1 MTPNVAATEA
11 PAESLTPAHRPHAR
25 LEREPA
31 DVRPSTP
38 RRRPAPGL
46 GAVLCLVSAAG
57 FGLSAVFAKQSYA
70 AGISVPA
77 MLAGR
82 FAVAAAVL
90 WAIVAFRRPAFP
102 ARRTLI
108 TCIGLG
114 GIGYAAQAVLY
125 FSSLAWI
132 DASLTGL
139 LLYLYPALVTGL
151 AVLLRRERPD
161 RRRYAAL
168 LCSAVGLVL
177 ILGSGGSIGSAAG
190 IGVALALGS
199 AAAYALY
206 LTVAAGVPADL
217 DVFLLSAIVC
227 TSACV
232 TMTATGYAT
241 GSMTGPTTVTGWGWV
256 VLLAIFST
264 VVPIATLL
272 AGIRL
277 VGAPTASI
285 LSCAE
290 PAVTVATT
298 AAVYGERLTPGQLLG
313 GVVILAA
320 VLVLQVPF
328 RRGGSRT
335 RHAG

>member
-1 MTPNVAATEA
+1 MTTDVATA
-11 PAESLTPAHRPHAR
+11 RPV
-25 LEREPA
+25 
-31 DVRPSTP
+31 DTRPSTP
-38 RRRPAPGL
+38 RDRPAPGL
-46 GAVLCLVSAAG
+46 GALLCLVSAAG
-57 FGLSAVFAKQSYA
+57 FGVAAVFAKQSYA

-82 FAVAAAVL
+82 FAVAAAIL
-90 WAIVAFRRPAFP
+90 WVVVASQRPAFP

-114 GIGYAAQAVLY
+114 GIGYAAQALLY
-125 FSSLAWI
+125 FGALARI

-151 AVLLRRERPD
+151 AVLLRRESPD

-177 ILGSGGSIGSAAG
+177 ILGTGGAISSAAG

-206 LTVAAGVPADL
+206 LTVAAGIPADL

-227 TSACV
+227 TAACV
-232 TMTATGYAT
+232 TMTVAGFAT
-241 GSMTGPTTVTGWGWV
+241 GSMAGPRDMSGWMWV

-264 VVPIATLL
+264 VLPIATLF

-290 PAVTVATT
+290 PAITVATT
-298 AAVYGERLTPGQLLG
+298 AVIYGERLTAGQLVG
-313 GVVILAA
+313 GVAILAA
-320 VLVLQVPF
+320 VLVLQVPV
-328 RRGGSRT
+328 RRTGSRP
-335 RHAG
+335 RRAR

>member
-1 MTPNVAATEA
+1 MTTEVAPT
-11 PAESLTPAHRPHAR
+11 
-25 LEREPA
+25 RELA
-31 DVRPSTP
+31 DRRASTP
-38 RRRPAPGL
+38 RHRPAPGL
-46 GAVLCLVSAAG
+46 GALLCLVSATG

-90 WAIVAFRRPAFP
+90 WVVVAFRRPAFP
-102 ARRTLI
+102 TLRTLL

-114 GIGYAAQAVLY
+114 GIGYASQALLY
-125 FSSLAWI
+125 FGALSWI

-151 AVLLRRERPD
+151 AVLLRRESPD

-177 ILGSGGSIGSAAG
+177 ILGSGGAIGSAAG
-190 IGVALALGS
+190 IGVALALGA

-206 LTVAAGVPADL
+206 LTVAAGVPTEL

-232 TMTATGYAT
+232 TMTIAGYAT
-241 GSMTGPTTVTGWGWV
+241 GSMAAPGDVTGWGWV

-277 VGAPTASI
+277 VGASTASI

-290 PAVTVATT
+290 PAVTVAST
-298 AAVYGERLTPGQLLG
+298 ALVYGERLTPGQLVG
-313 GVVILAA
+313 GVIVLAA
-320 VLVLQVPF
+320 VLVLQVPI
-328 RRGGSRT
+328 RRGGSRN
-335 RHAG
+335 RHAE

>member
-1 MTPNVAATEA
+1 
-11 PAESLTPAHRPHAR
+11 
-25 LEREPA
+25 
-31 DVRPSTP
+31 
-38 RRRPAPGL
+38 
-46 GAVLCLVSAAG
+46 
-57 FGLSAVFAKQSYA
+57 
-70 AGISVPA
+70 

-90 WAIVAFRRPAFP
+90 WVIVAWRRPRFP
-102 ARRTLI
+102 GRRALVMS
-108 TCIGLG
+108 IGLG
-114 GIGYAAQAVLY
+114 GIGYAAQALLY
-125 FSSLAWI
+125 FGALAWI

-177 ILGSGGSIGSAAG
+177 ILGTGGAIGSAAG

-206 LTVAAGVPADL
+206 LTVAAGVPTDL

-227 TSACV
+227 TSAGV
-232 TMTATGYAT
+232 TMTVAGYAT
-241 GSMTGPTTVTGWGWV
+241 GSMTGPAEVTGWVWV

-264 VVPIATLL
+264 VVPIATML

-298 AAVYGERLTPGQLLG
+298 AVVYGERLSPGQLVG

-320 VLVLQVPF
+320 VLVLQVPA
-328 RRGGSRT
+328 RRGGSRAH
-335 RHAG
+335 RAG